1 VWCQCNNLPPA
12 ETVWVA
18 TLQLGGALMTRLWFV
33 SPCLV
38 RCARGLTMASSL
50 ALSITW
56 FLEPRGGT
64 LSGVASA
71 SAAATAPSLTRGG
84 RT

>member
-1 VWCQCNNLPPA
+1 VIQCNNLVSA

-18 TLQLGGALMTRLWFV
+18 TLQLGGALMTRLSIV
-33 SPCLV
+33 SLWLL
-38 RCARGLTMASSL
+38 RCARHLTMATSL

-56 FLEPRGGT
+56 SLEPQGDAPSGT
-64 LSGVASA
+64 TSTRAV
-71 SAAATAPSLTRGG
+71 ATALSLTRGG